1 MGSKKT
7 PLLQMLRPVGG
18 TLYTFPSAAED
29 VALNLASTTTGVAMS
44 HYALLNIPELS
55 INKCL
60 CDSSTNA
67 QNGNMALA
75 MSLQNYMMN
84 FETLLI
90 NQPDYNFQE
99 LSTVSEKAFWHW
111 AMKIG
116 IIDPDKFTNI
126 ENTSVYYESGRNDVS
141 TLMDDTVV
149 KCVGSI
155 DAGNS
160 LSTEFGIYNET
171 YINIP
176 TSYSAGPAY
185 FQVENTN
192 NYKLDHIY
200 QANNTVH
207 LEGRNGEIEYYSYTN
222 AQDIPYFDDTSIG
235 SYNTDDVFDGL
246 TLVKNIQTIQQSIRK
261 QYNDDSIIVG
271 SYDDVNVDIDNH
283 FNLDT
288 EFQFN
293 AILLYYSVYDQDD
306 IVKTSYATNLF
317 GIIFL
322 DGTKMNDSLENDAFY
337 LPALTKRKS
346 TTTNFGNSFSFRVNL
361 KNMSVYDNTDA
372 IIQDNTTMS
381 SIASVDFSDAISNLN
396 RAIDIMNSNMQTTA
410 SIQNKYASILSYYDN
425 LDTAINDISTSLNA
439 YLKGARSSFV
449 DTSVLYTN
457 VICPNKGNENNNI
470 KIMTRTPEQNNI
482 NEITYTQPLV
492 EINENGVIIPTI
504 DSSLLT
510 SSVQYIKEINTTD
523 RDKHILNVDNIAEFV
538 DIDIVNKTIDK
549 MFNTYID
556 VIIKLKDNDAYTTSD
571 GVNHKKI
578 FNQLYIDANSNIF
591 NEGNNMNVNYLKDE
605 NNNVNYIGFIPY
617 LIAQVQ
623 KLSVELEAIIG
634 NPAAVLNTLI
644 PINVVNSDGQ
654 INTYKLYTA
663 GSTIPEDAEL
673 IDFSY
678 VDSDTGETRVYKVYG
693 SKITTEIQ

>member
-1 MGSKKT
+1 
-7 PLLQMLRPVGG
+7 MLRQVGG

-60 CDSSTNA
+60 CDSGTTA
-67 QNGNMALA
+67 QNGNSALA

-116 IIDPDKFTNI
+116 IIDPANFTNI
-126 ENTSVYYESGRNDVS
+126 ENTSVYYESGRNNDPA
-141 TLMDDTVV
+141 LMDQTVV

-192 NYKLDHIY
+192 NYKLNHIY

-207 LEGRNGEIEYYSYTN
+207 LEGRNGETAYYSYTN
-222 AQDIPYFDDTSIG
+222 AQDIPYFDNNAIG
-235 SYNTDDVFDGL
+235 SYDTNAFDGL

-317 GIIFL
+317 GVIFL

-337 LPALTKRKS
+337 LPTLTKRKS

-482 NEITYTQPLV
+482 NEITYTSPLV

-523 RDKHILNVDNIAEFV
+523 KDKHVLNADNIAEFV

-549 MFNTYID
+549 MFNTYND
-556 VIIKLKDNDAYTTSD
+556 VIIKLKDNDSYTTSD
-571 GVNHKKI
+571 GINHKKI

-644 PINVVNSDGQ
+644 PINVVNGDGK

-678 VDSDTGETRVYKVYG
+678 VDSDTGETKIYKVYG
-693 SKITTEIQ
+693 SKITTEME